1 MQTNP
6 LRGFLSILSN
16 KIGVLLLSLL
26 ITPALVRLLG
36 SVQYGDY
43 AFLLSLLGI
52 SMILVNA
59 GINDGVRKFVA
70 ESRPSSS
77 WGDDVFGFYTR
88 LGTLLAGIAG
98 TVLVGLNLSGITAS
112 LLGPVFEPYFYLLAL
127 LVVLRQYFS
136 IARGSLMGKGLEHV
150 SEPLRVIKR
159 ILFGAVGLTLAY
171 VGYDVSGVLAGHLVA
186 TLLVTGIGF
195 YFVSN
200 QYELSA
206 VTRPAP
212 KGFPKRDLISF
223 NTHSIILIFLTA
235 SLYHTDILLLQPL
248 AGSSAVGYYKA
259 ALVIA
264 EFLWFVPNALQTVL
278 LHSTSEIW
286 SRGNKESVT
295 EIASRTARYTLVF
308 SLLLVIGLAALAD
321 RFVPLY
327 YGADFAPAIQPL
339 LLLLPGALGFAVAR
353 PIFAIG
359 QGKGDLRPLIVA
371 TGTAAVINLGLNLLL
386 IPRYGMSGA
395 AVATS
400 VGYGSMLALHVI
412 AARRIG
418 YDPFAEI
425 RVFRIAIT
433 AALAAPIIFGLAYL
447 IGSRILSLLVVPPV
461 GFVVYSVL
469 ALRTRAI
476 APEEIIP
483 LLQSA
488 PSPLSRW
495 GTKVIRRI
503 D

>member
-1 MQTNP
+1 MKTNP
-6 LRGFLSILSN
+6 LRGFLSILFN
-16 KIGVLLLSLL
+16 KISALFLSLL

-36 SVQYGDY
+36 SAQYGNY

-70 ESRPSSS
+70 ESRPDSG
-77 WGDDVFGFYTR
+77 WDDNVFGFYTR

-98 TVLVGLNLSGITAS
+98 IILVGLNLSGITAS
-112 LLGPVFEPYFYLLAL
+112 LLGPVFELYFYLLAL

-150 SEPLRVIKR
+150 SEPLRVIKKV
-159 ILFGAVGLTLAY
+159 LFGAVGLTLAY
-171 VGYDVSGVLAGHLVA
+171 LGYDVGGVLAGRLVA

-195 YFVSN
+195 YFVSKR
-200 QYELSA
+200 YELSV
-206 VTRPAP
+206 VTRPVP
-212 KGFPKRDLISF
+212 RVFPKRDLLSF
-223 NTHSIILIFLTA
+223 NTHSVVLIFLTA

-278 LHSTSEIW
+278 LHSMSEVW
-286 SRGNKESVT
+286 SRGDTADVT
-295 EIASRTARYTLVF
+295 EIASRAARYTLIF
-308 SLLLVIGLAALAD
+308 SLLLVMGLAALANP
-321 RFVPLY
+321 FVPLY

-339 LLLLPGALGFAVAR
+339 LLLLPGALGFAIAR

-359 QGKGDLRPLIVA
+359 QGKGDLRPLIIA
-371 TGTAAVINLGLNLLL
+371 TGTAAAINLGLNLLL

-400 VGYGSMLALHVI
+400 VGYGSMLVLHGI

-418 YDPFAEI
+418 YDPFAEL
-425 RVFRIAIT
+425 RVFRVTLT
-433 AALAAPIIFGLAYL
+433 AVLAAPIIFGLAYL
-447 IGSRILSLLVVPPV
+447 IDSRILVLSVVPTV
-461 GFVVYSVL
+461 GFMVYSVL
-469 ALRTRAI
+469 ALRTQAI
-476 APEEIIP
+476 TPEEIIP
-483 LLQSA
+483 LLQNA
-488 PSPLSRW
+488 PSPLSKW
-495 GTKVIRRI
+495 GTKVVRRLS
-503 D
+503 